1 MIRNKIRAATYI
13 GTKGRD
19 LRVLFTRLDKDHS
32 GKLSKEEF
40 AHGLKKIV
48 SLSDQEQEL
57 LWKRVDVDGSGE
69 IEIEEFS
76 AFVLNNKNV
85 KVADTY
91 HHYDGHDPFDRRQ
104 TYRNKGMS
112 PDARTKAAVRKLKL
126 RLRNESKVNVESMC
140 KAFLKADTQSIGKL
154 TYSRFKEYLSEQCPE
169 LTEREI
175 NVFIKQVDPSGM
187 GTISCESMT
196 PFLISINE
204 DESLSSTER
213 IRRRRSP
220 HPSSSSSSSS
230 R

>member
-1 MIRNKIRAATYI
+1 M
-13 GTKGRD
+13 
-19 LRVLFTRLDKDHS
+19 
-32 GKLSKEEF
+32 
-40 AHGLKKIV
+40 
-48 SLSDQEQEL
+48 
-57 LWKRVDVDGSGE
+57 
-69 IEIEEFS
+69 
-76 AFVLNNKNV
+76 LNNKNV

-126 RLRNESKVNVESMC
+126 KLRNESKVNVESMC

-175 NVFIKQVDPSGM
+175 NVFIKQVDPRGM

-204 DESLSSTER
+204 DENLESTER

-220 HPSSSSSSSS
+220 SPHRRRRRRRPDSSTKQRTKHHLLLLRISPNQHTHPYMSNTVQVVFRMHTTGLHSEESLLLT
-230 R
+230 RRREET